1 MHYFLFQ
8 NLIIKIPF
16 SKLQTAKITKI
27 CRLRQIDI
35 NKVQTM
41 FIKYKSFINSQKCN
55 KFPRGTCFM
64 GIILHK

>member
-1 MHYFLFQ
+1 MHYFLFK

-41 FIKYKSFINSQKCN
+41 LIKYKLFIISKKNN
-55 KFPRGTCFM
+55 RFPRGTCFM
-64 GIILHK
+64 GIFLHK